1 MWTKWAQ
8 RITLIYLYTLVL
20 LFTPVKEWI
29 YSTFSFR
36 LMGAHLYPLDLF
48 VFIFGFLTIIKLP
61 KILRTANPPSRLLL
75 QLILLYLAFNLFVLV
90 PWSIID
96 GIRLPTVFRI
106 LSPRLA
112 LVQIPFFFLL
122 LQEEAWREK
131 LFGHIN
137 FLILAL
143 FLLALFRLATG
154 QIGHTSTGELR
165 LFWGGVA
172 LVFGFGASLNF
183 FRKLNYPSRLFA
195 AVASV
200 FGIITINHRSGYL
213 ALFVAVIFGLLFIR
227 KRLNYLFIFLYSSVA
242 LLIILY
248 FTAPVVFFDMLTRL
262 SLISDLTEGNA
273 VDRLQRWQLA
283 WMYFKTNWLL
293 GSKLS
298 GQMYLM
304 ALERSSPPH
313 NFLLEVLTLE
323 GIVGLFFYL
332 FILFKG
338 ITLGFRNS
346 LYNNTSLS
354 LSISLIF
361 YLTFCLFNTNFLH
374 PNNVLFMTLPLAAIM
389 TISNVLTT
397 QAAAQ
402 PVDNDNLSQ

>member
-1 MWTKWAQ
+1 MWIRWA
-8 RITLIYLYTLVL
+8 RSITLLYLYTLVL
-20 LFTPVKEWI
+20 LFTPLKEWI

-48 VFIFGFLTIIKLP
+48 IFIFGFLTIFKLP
-61 KILRTANPPSRLLL
+61 RILRSARSPNRFLL
-75 QLILLYLAFNLFVLV
+75 QLILVYLIFNIFVLV

-96 GIRLPTVFRI
+96 GVRLPTVFRI

-112 LVQIPFFFLL
+112 LIQIPFFFLL
-122 LQEEAWREK
+122 LQEETQREG
-131 LFGHIN
+131 LFRHIN

-183 FRKLNYPSRLFA
+183 FRKLNYPTRLFA
-195 AVASV
+195 GVASV

-213 ALFVAVIFGLLFIR
+213 ALFVAGILGILFIR
-227 KRLNYLFIFLYSSVA
+227 KRLNYLFILLYSSAA
-242 LLIILY
+242 LLIVLY

-262 SLISDLTEGNA
+262 SLVSDLTEGNA

-313 NFLLEVLTLE
+313 NFLLEVLTRE
-323 GIVGLFFYL
+323 GVVGLFFYL
-332 FILFKG
+332 IILLKG
-338 ITLGFRNS
+338 IMLGFRNS
-346 LYNNTSLS
+346 LYSSTTLS

-389 TISNVLTT
+389 AIDNILTK
-397 QAAAQ
+397 QATAQ
-402 PVDNDNLSQ
+402 PIVKDGWDQ

>member
-1 MWTKWAQ
+1 
-8 RITLIYLYTLVL
+8 
-20 LFTPVKEWI
+20 
-29 YSTFSFR
+29 
-36 LMGAHLYPLDLF
+36 
-48 VFIFGFLTIIKLP
+48 
-61 KILRTANPPSRLLL
+61 LLL

-137 FLILAL
+137 FLILAR